1 MTTAAFPTSLHRTV
15 LEVVLTELRADPDVR
30 GVLLSGSVAR
40 GTARPDS
47 DLDVLVVTALDPVRQ
62 APWRTRRRPL
72 PVDLLPRTAEQWR
85 SCFAPHRVGDESWG
99 YAFLDG
105 VLLHDPDGVVARLM
119 ADAATIHAGYRTPA
133 PVRAHYAE
141 LWTHVVPKMQAV
153 RQRGD
158 PVETGWAAAVMTNE
172 LIRTL
177 WAANDLPNPSLD
189 LGTCQRH
196 LDDLKAPVGATDLM
210 RAVLRAAPRD
220 ALRLQLELVADVLPL
235 LAAPDAGPPRPG
247 AKGGA
252 YR

>member
-1 MTTAAFPTSLHRTV
+1 MTTAAFPTPLHRTV

-30 GVLLSGSVAR
+30 GILLSGSLAR
-40 GTARPDS
+40 GTGRPDS
-47 DLDVLVVTALDPVRQ
+47 DLDVLVVTALDPVRP
-62 APWRTRRRPL
+62 APWRSRRRPL
-72 PVDLLPRTAEQWR
+72 PVDLIPRTAEQWR
-85 SCFAPHRVGDESWG
+85 SHFAPNRVGDESWG

-105 VLLHDPDGVVARLM
+105 VALHDPDGAVARLT
-119 ADAATIHAGYRTPA
+119 ADAETIHAGYRTPA
-133 PVRAHYAE
+133 PVKAHYAT
-141 LWTHVVPKMQAV
+141 LWAHVVPKMQAV
-153 RQRGD
+153 RRRGD

-196 LDDLKAPVGATDLM
+196 LDDLKVPAGATDLL

-220 ALRLQLELVADVLPL
+220 ALRLQLALVEDVLPL
-235 LAAPDAGPPRPG
+235 LAAPQTAQPPPG

>member
-1 MTTAAFPTSLHRTV
+1 MTTAAFPTPLHRTV

-30 GVLLSGSVAR
+30 GVLLSGSLAR
-40 GTARPDS
+40 GTGRADS
-47 DLDVLVVTALDPVRQ
+47 DLDVLVVTARESVHPP
-62 APWRTRRRPL
+62 PWRSRRRPL
-72 PVDLLPRTAEQWR
+72 PVDLVPRTADRWR
-85 SCFAPHRVGDESWG
+85 SCFAPDRVGDQSWG

-105 VLLHDPDGVVARLM
+105 VALHDPDGLVARLM
-119 ADAATIHAGYRTPA
+119 ADAADIHAGYRTPA
-133 PVRAHYAE
+133 PVKAHYAE
-141 LWTHVVPKMQAV
+141 LWAHVVPRMRAV

-189 LGTCQRH
+189 LGTCQRY
-196 LDDLKAPVGATDLM
+196 LGDLASPAGAADLL

-220 ALRLQLELVADVLPL
+220 ALRLQLELLEDVLPL
-235 LAAPDAGPPRPG
+235 LAAPAAPRPPPG

>member
-1 MTTAAFPTSLHRTV
+1 MTTAAFPTPLHRTV

-30 GVLLSGSVAR
+30 GVLLSGSLAR

-47 DLDVLVVTALDPVRQ
+47 DLDVLVVTATDPVRQ
-62 APWRTRRRPL
+62 APWRSRRRPL
-72 PVDLLPRTAEQWR
+72 TVDLVPRTAAQWR
-85 SCFAPHRVGDESWG
+85 SCFAPDRVGDESWG

-105 VLLHDPDGVVARLM
+105 VALHDPDGAVAGLM
-119 ADAATIHAGYRTPA
+119 ADAATIHAGYRTPE
-133 PVRAHYAE
+133 PIKAHYAGFWAH
-141 LWTHVVPKMQAV
+141 LVPKMQAV

-177 WAANDLPNPSLD
+177 CAANDLPNPSLD
-189 LGTCQRH
+189 VGACQRH
-196 LDDLKAPVGATDLM
+196 LDDLASPAGAADLM

-220 ALRLQLELVADVLPL
+220 ALRLQLELVGDVLPL
-235 LAAPDAGPPRPG
+235 LTAPGATGPPPG